1 MEKIDTRYKN
11 GKIYKLEK
19 DGLIYIGST
28 IRNLK
33 NRLSEHKC
41 NGSSSKKLFETEGEV
56 FITLLE
62 DYPCNNKTEL
72 LRREGWY
79 QRNIICINEEI
90 AGRTRKEYTEDNIE
104 NVKIYREKNKEDRK
118 IKDKIYRE
126 KNKEK
131 YKITDARKYERNK
144 IKLKEK
150 ITCECGSIIAKAQ
163 KTEHLKTIKHKNFV
177 NSN

>member
-41 NGSSSKKLFETEGEV
+41 DGSSSKKLFETEGEV
-56 FITLLE
+56 IITLIE
-62 DYPCNNKTEL
+62 NYPCNNKTEL

-90 AGRTRKEYTEDNIE
+90 AGRTRKEWE
-104 NVKIYREKNKEDRK
+104 NDTNCVKK
-118 IKDKIYRE
+118 
-126 KNKEK
+126 
-131 YKITDARKYERNK
+131 
-144 IKLKEK
+144 
-150 ITCECGSIIAKAQ
+150 
-163 KTEHLKTIKHKNFV
+163 
-177 NSN
+177 